1 MLIHWGVTHT
11 IRQKVRV
18 CAVSYLNT
26 VPLVWGM
33 LHGKQQ
39 GLFDLFFR
47 IPADCADLVASGQA
61 DIGIIPCFELLRNR
75 YGMVPGLGIA
85 SRGPVR
91 SILLVSK
98 VPAAGIRTLAADSSS
113 RSSVA
118 LARILLAEKFG
129 GSPEVTRHEP
139 QLEAMLTEADAA
151 LVIGDPALRL
161 DPATLPFYV
170 YDLGREWSEFTGLPM
185 VYAVWAGPERFIT
198 PEVSRAFQE
207 SCRDG
212 LRSLEEI
219 AIAESPA
226 RGITVELGRQYL
238 QQNLICELDADC
250 MRGLDAYL
258 AYARKLQEADSR
270 ASVKI

>member
-1 MLIHWGVTHT
+1 VIHTSP
-11 IRQKVRV
+11 QKVRV

-33 LHGKQQ
+33 LHGRQR
-39 GLFDLFFR
+39 GLFDLLFR
-47 IPADCADLVASGQA
+47 IPAECADLVASGQA

-75 YGMVPGLGIA
+75 YGMVPGVGIA

-98 VPAAGIRTLAADSSS
+98 VPAGEIRTLAADSSS

-118 LARILLAEKFG
+118 LARILLTEKFG
-129 GSPEVTRHEP
+129 GCVEVKRREP

-161 DPATLPFYV
+161 EPATLPFHV
-170 YDLGREWSEFTGLPM
+170 YDLGQEWTAFTGLPM

-198 PEVSRAFQE
+198 REVSRAFQE
-207 SCRDG
+207 SCRYG
-212 LRSLEEI
+212 VERLSEI
-219 AIAESPA
+219 AVAESPR
-226 RGITVELGRQYL
+226 RGIAVELGRQYL
-238 QQNLICELDADC
+238 ERNLICELDADC
-250 MRGLDAYL
+250 MRGLDLYL
-258 AYARKLQEADSR
+258 AHARKLQEADCK
-270 ASVKI
+270 ASVRI